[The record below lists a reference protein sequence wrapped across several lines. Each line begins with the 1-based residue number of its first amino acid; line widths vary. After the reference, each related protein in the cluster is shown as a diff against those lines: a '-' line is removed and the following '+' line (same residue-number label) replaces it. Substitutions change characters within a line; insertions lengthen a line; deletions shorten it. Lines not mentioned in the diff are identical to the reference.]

1 MKLLESKATE
11 ASVVVEA
18 LNLMFDVYSDCAF
31 DYDFPVFVQGG
42 FLNGLKQAVP
52 RVRSM
57 VGFFFFFYYS
67 LPHISNV
74 PSYETELF
82 LGEIH

>member
-1 MKLLESKATE
+1 MKILEYKTTE
-11 ASVVVEA
+11 ASVMVEA
-18 LNLMFDVYSDCAF
+18 LNLLFDVYSDCAF

-42 FLNGLKQAVP
+42 FLNVLKQVVP

-57 VGFFFFFYYS
+57 VSFLVFT
-67 LPHISNV
+67 PHTTIF

-82 LGEIH
+82 LGKIN

>member
-42 FLNGLKQAVP
+42 FLNGLKQVVP

-57 VGFFFFFYYS
+57 VGFFYYS

>member
-42 FLNGLKQAVP
+42 FLNGLKQVVP

-57 VGFFFFFYYS
+57 VGFYS
-67 LPHISNV
+67 LPHIY
-74 PSYETELF
+74 PMFHLTKLSYF
-82 LGEIH
+82 